1 MGEFTLPVATYALF
15 GKSDEDRGAAKFDL
29 EDDAENREKFLKLAK
44 MVRGINRQ
52 AAADPNNVNIDDFQE
67 MRFVQNGEGDTKSY
81 YYEDDNFR
89 LERDLSA
96 PDDQFE
102 FRIFNKRDNDR
113 PFLELK
119 MNSEDVTPFLEITET
134 SFNDAKGTAS
144 SGFESVYSTQNR
156 TRLDQRSV
164 AQSIDEEG
172 AKIIS
177 QLKRDPV
184 HNAYFRLLNSLG
196 ITSTPGSLGAYFL
209 VGPLDVLSMISSY
222 KKAAWQVFTE
232 EKYIRSRPI
241 RRRQTPLERMGTPGP
256 RDKESVRP
264 QVIYNR
270 MARTNHLLLELTR
283 RGVTGMRRLNG
294 DFLSPPPPAPA
305 PPESRSSI
313 VSYYER

>member
-1 MGEFTLPVATYALF
+1 MGDSDLPDASFDLF
-15 GKSDEDRGAAKFDL
+15 KKSDEDRGEKVVL
-29 EDDAENREKFLKLAK
+29 RDDDETRDKFLELAK

-52 AAADPNNVNIDDFQE
+52 AAADPNNIVNIDDFQG

-89 LERDLSA
+89 IEPDLSA
-96 PDDQFE
+96 RGE
-102 FRIFNKRDNDR
+102 YRIFNKSDNDV

-119 MNSEDVTPFLEITET
+119 MNNGDNTPFNDITQD
-134 SFNDAKGTAS
+134 SFDNAKGTANI
-144 SGFESVYSTQNR
+144 GFQNIYR
-156 TRLDQRSV
+156 TENRAELNARSA
-164 AQSIDEEG
+164 AQSIDEDG
-172 AKIIS
+172 AKILS

-294 DFLSPPPPAPA
+294 DFLSPP
-305 PPESRSSI
+305 E
-313 VSYYER
+313 

>member
-1 MGEFTLPVATYALF
+1 MGDSNFPGASFDLF
-15 GKSDEDRGAAKFDL
+15 KKSDQQRGTKIVL
-29 EDDAENREKFLKLAK
+29 GDDDETRDKFLGLAK
-44 MVRGINRQ
+44 MVRSINRK
-52 AAADPNNVNIDDFQE
+52 AALEGTTTVNIDNFRG
-67 MRFVQNGEGDTKSY
+67 MYFVESTDGTKSY
-81 YYEDDNFR
+81 YYEDEKFR
-89 LERDLSA
+89 IEPDLSA
-96 PDDQFE
+96 SGE
-102 FRIFNKRDNDR
+102 YRIFNISDNDV

-119 MNSEDVTPFLEITET
+119 MNNRDVTPFNNITQD
-134 SFNDAKGTAS
+134 SFDNAKGTANI
-144 SGFESVYSTQNR
+144 GFQNIYR
-156 TRLDQRSV
+156 AENRAELNARSA
-164 AQSIDEEG
+164 AQSIDEDG
-172 AKIIS
+172 AKILN

-294 DFLSPPPPAPA
+294 DFLSPP
-305 PPESRSSI
+305 E
-313 VSYYER
+313 

>member
-1 MGEFTLPVATYALF
+1 MGDSDLPDASFDLF
-15 GKSDEDRGAAKFDL
+15 KESDEDRGTKIVL
-29 EDDAENREKFLKLAK
+29 GDDDETRGMFLDLAK
-44 MVRGINRQ
+44 MVRGINRE
-52 AAADPNNVNIDDFQE
+52 AALDPTTTVDINDFPE
-67 MRFVQNGEGDTKSY
+67 MHFVESTDGTKSY

-89 LERDLSA
+89 IEPDLSA
-96 PDDQFE
+96 SGE
-102 FRIFNKRDNDR
+102 YRIFNKSDNDV
-113 PFLELK
+113 PFLQFK
-119 MNSEDVTPFLEITET
+119 MNNRVVTPFNDITQQR
-134 SFNDAKGTAS
+134 FNTAKGTANI
-144 SGFESVYSTQNR
+144 GFQNIYKTENR
-156 TRLDQRSV
+156 AELSARSA
-164 AQSIDEEG
+164 AQSIDEDG
-172 AKIIS
+172 AKILN

-294 DFLSPPPPAPA
+294 DFLSPP
-305 PPESRSSI
+305 E
-313 VSYYER
+313 

>member
-1 MGEFTLPVATYALF
+1 MGDSAFPDASYALF
-15 GKSDEDRGAAKFDL
+15 GESDEQRGAKFEL
-29 EDDAENREKFLKLAK
+29 GDDAEKREKFLELAK
-44 MVRGINRQ
+44 MVRGINRK
-52 AAADPNNVNIDDFQE
+52 AATDGSAAVNIEDFPG
-67 MRFVQNGEGDTKSY
+67 MRFVQNGEGTRSY
-81 YYEDDNFR
+81 YYEDGNFR

-96 PDDQFE
+96 PDGQFE
-102 FRIFNKRDNDR
+102 CRIFNKLDNNA

-119 MNSEDVTPFLEITET
+119 MTHGDFTDFDDINEINFTT
-134 SFNDAKGTAS
+134 AKNTATGGFGNTYSPDNINQLYAGTI
-144 SGFESVYSTQNR
+144 
-156 TRLDQRSV
+156 DQ
-164 AQSIDEEG
+164 EG

-222 KKAAWQVFTE
+222 KKAAWQAFTE

-294 DFLSPPPPAPA
+294 DFLSPP
-305 PPESRSSI
+305 E
-313 VSYYER
+313 